1 MCFTSKTFTPNY
13 TRLIASDASLSATW
27 SELVN
32 TKLAIT
38 MEHGLLGWLVTRALL
53 SSLFVGIFSNNGA
66 ITSLLRQTPW
76 SFASKDI
83 GQELLEKYARD

>member
-1 MCFTSKTFTPNY
+1 
-13 TRLIASDASLSATW
+13 
-27 SELVN
+27 
-32 TKLAIT
+32 

-83 GQELLEKYARD
+83 GQELLEKICKGLKNGVFICFFLLRRMKVLHKGALHVILYDTN